1 MEPLLKL
8 LSSIEEYNLA
18 LAALKKGESA
28 AITGIGQINRSHL
41 LAGFKNQCGRPLV
54 VICQDDLAAK
64 RIQEELK
71 SFLGEVFPILPGR
84 DLTLYDA
91 AVVSRSWEQKRL
103 RQLYDLAQGKTP
115 VQILS
120 WEALSLRTIPKNT
133 LLEAAFSMAVGQEYP
148 VGDLVSRLLQ
158 LGYSRCAMVEGVGQ
172 FALRGGIL
180 DIFSPGQDQPFR
192 CEFFGDE
199 LDTMGFFD
207 PQTQRRSENADSVTI
222 LPVAETLPGLHPGG
236 ISGLCDDLAD
246 QLARQKRRKH
256 LNEKLIATLERDL
269 ETFENG
275 SHHSAADRYMALI
288 YPEMATALQYIPGNA
303 LVAVLDHSSCSRSAA
318 ARQEEMGLLLD
329 SFLESGLVSGQL
341 CDYVCSWEDFC
352 DCLPGKA
359 VLYMDAFGGAA
370 YPDTC
375 LPKHLLPMSAKQLPG
390 YAGNLETAASD
401 LKHYQSMEYGALVL
415 CGSRRRAEL
424 LQQLLRDQGLSAFL
438 CIPLTALPKPGQILL
453 AEGSLPY
460 GMEYPFSRLAVLT
473 EGQLISRSQ
482 ARSRQGKKT
491 GSTNRQ
497 KLNSFT
503 DLTPGDLV
511 VHENYGIGRFVAMEQ
526 IKVDNA
532 ARTKADNDWS
542 VLHFHISCRDFMIS
556 HIRSVF

>member
-18 LAALKKGESA
+18 LAAIQKGESA

-133 LLEAAFSMAVGQEYP
+133 LLEAAFSMTVGQEHP

-222 LPVAETLPGLHPGG
+222 LPVAETLPGLHPQG
-236 ISGLCDDLAD
+236 ICGLCDDLKD

-288 YPEMATALQYIPGNA
+288 YPEMATALQYIPDHS

-370 YPDTC
+370 YPEAC

-401 LKHYQSMEYGALVL
+401 LKHYQS
-415 CGSRRRAEL
+415 
-424 LQQLLRDQGLSAFL
+424 
-438 CIPLTALPKPGQILL
+438 T
-453 AEGSLPY
+453 
-460 GMEYPFSRLAVLT
+460 
-473 EGQLISRSQ
+473 
-482 ARSRQGKKT
+482 
-491 GSTNRQ
+491 
-497 KLNSFT
+497 
-503 DLTPGDLV
+503 
-511 VHENYGIGRFVAMEQ
+511 
-526 IKVDNA
+526 
-532 ARTKADNDWS
+532 
-542 VLHFHISCRDFMIS
+542 
-556 HIRSVF
+556 

>member
-71 SFLGEVFPILPGR
+71 CFLGEVFPILPGR

-133 LLEAAFSMAVGQEYP
+133 LLEAAFSMTVGQEYP

-222 LPVAETLPGLHPGG
+222 SLPG
-236 ISGLCDDLAD
+236 
-246 QLARQKRRKH
+246 
-256 LNEKLIATLERDL
+256 
-269 ETFENG
+269 
-275 SHHSAADRYMALI
+275 
-288 YPEMATALQYIPGNA
+288 
-303 LVAVLDHSSCSRSAA
+303 RSAA
-318 ARQEEMGLLLD
+318 
-329 SFLESGLVSGQL
+329 
-341 CDYVCSWEDFC
+341 
-352 DCLPGKA
+352 
-359 VLYMDAFGGAA
+359 
-370 YPDTC
+370 
-375 LPKHLLPMSAKQLPG
+375 
-390 YAGNLETAASD
+390 
-401 LKHYQSMEYGALVL
+401 
-415 CGSRRRAEL
+415 
-424 LQQLLRDQGLSAFL
+424 
-438 CIPLTALPKPGQILL
+438 
-453 AEGSLPY
+453 
-460 GMEYPFSRLAVLT
+460 
-473 EGQLISRSQ
+473 
-482 ARSRQGKKT
+482 
-491 GSTNRQ
+491 ST
-497 KLNSFT
+497 
-503 DLTPGDLV
+503 
-511 VHENYGIGRFVAMEQ
+511 
-526 IKVDNA
+526 
-532 ARTKADNDWS
+532 
-542 VLHFHISCRDFMIS
+542 
-556 HIRSVF
+556 